1 VQLPFRI
8 LGILNATPDSFY
20 SGSRFGLD
28 SVLDQAHKMIS
39 DGADALDIGGQST
52 RPGAKLI
59 SEQEEIDRVLPI
71 IQILSKNFP
80 ELKLSVDT
88 FRSEVARQALK
99 AGASWVNDISFG
111 EDDSDMFSTLLDFPE
126 CGYIGMHKQGQ
137 IANMQSNPQYDNV
150 TQEVQDY
157 LLGRASL
164 LRQMGFEGPIALD
177 PGFGFGK
184 TLEHNYQML
193 KNWKSFLDLPYPIL
207 MGISRKSMIYK
218 KLQITPEEALNGT
231 TALHGMALSQGPCML
246 RVHDVREARETIN
259 LIESVLNSDSQ

>member
-1 VQLPFRI
+1 MQLPFRI

-52 RPGAKLI
+52 RPGAALI

-71 IQILSKNFP
+71 IQLLSTNFP
-80 ELKLSVDT
+80 ELTLSIDT
-88 FRSEVARQALK
+88 FRAEVARQALL
-99 AGASWVNDISFG
+99 AGAHWVNDISFG
-111 EDDSDMFSTLLDFPE
+111 EDDSNMFSTLLDFPE

-184 TLEHNYQML
+184 TLDHNYLML

-218 KLQITPEEALNGT
+218 KLQITPKEALNGT

-246 RVHDVREARETIN
+246 RVHDVREARETIT

>member
-1 VQLPFRI
+1 MQLPFRI

-28 SVLDQAHKMIS
+28 SVVDQAAKMVS
-39 DGADALDIGGQST
+39 DGADALDVGGQST
-52 RPGAKLI
+52 RPGAEI
-59 SEQEEIDRVLPI
+59 VSEQEEIDRVLPI
-71 IQILSKNFP
+71 IELLSDNFP
-80 ELKLSVDT
+80 SLTLSIDT
-88 FRSEVARQALK
+88 FRAEVARQSLN
-99 AGASWVNDISFG
+99 AGATWVNDISFG
-111 EDDSDMFSTLLDFPE
+111 EDDSNMFSTLLDFPR

-184 TLEHNYQML
+184 TLEHNYQLL
-193 KNWKSFLDLPYPIL
+193 KNWKSFLELPYPIL

-231 TALHGMALSQGPCML
+231 SALHGMALSQGPCML
-246 RVHDVREARETIN
+246 RVHDVREARETIT
-259 LIESVLNSDSQ
+259 LVEAVLNSDSQ

>member
-28 SVLDQAHKMIS
+28 SVVDQAAKMVS
-39 DGADALDIGGQST
+39 DGADALDVGGQST
-52 RPGAKLI
+52 RPGAEI
-59 SEQEEIDRVLPI
+59 VSEQEEIDRVLPI
-71 IQILSKNFP
+71 IELISENFP
-80 ELKLSVDT
+80 SLTLSIDT
-88 FRSEVARQALK
+88 FRAEVARQALN
-99 AGASWVNDISFG
+99 AGAHWVNDISFG
-111 EDDSDMFSTLLDFPE
+111 EDDSNMFSTLLDFPR

-184 TLEHNYQML
+184 TLEHNYQLL
-193 KNWKSFLDLPYPIL
+193 KNWKSFLELPYPIL

-231 TALHGMALSQGPCML
+231 SALHGMALSQGPCML
-246 RVHDVREARETIN
+246 RVHDVREARETIT
-259 LIESVLNSDSQ
+259 LVEAVLNSDSQ

>member
-28 SVLDQAHKMIS
+28 SVVDQAAKMVS
-39 DGADALDIGGQST
+39 DGADALDVGGQST
-52 RPGAKLI
+52 RPGAEI
-59 SEQEEIDRVLPI
+59 VSEQEEIDRVLPI
-71 IQILSKNFP
+71 IELLSENFP
-80 ELKLSVDT
+80 SLTLSIDT
-88 FRSEVARQALK
+88 FRAEVARQALN
-99 AGASWVNDISFG
+99 AGAHWVNDISFG
-111 EDDSDMFSTLLDFPE
+111 EDDSNMFSTLLDFPR

-184 TLEHNYQML
+184 TLEHNYQLL
-193 KNWKSFLDLPYPIL
+193 KNWKSFLELPYPIL

-231 TALHGMALSQGPCML
+231 SALHGMALSQGPCML
-246 RVHDVREARETIN
+246 RVHDVREARETIT
-259 LIESVLNSDSQ
+259 LVEAVLNSDSQ

>member
-28 SVLDQAHKMIS
+28 SVVEQAAKMVS
-39 DGADALDIGGQST
+39 DGADALDVGGQST
-52 RPGAKLI
+52 RPGAEI
-59 SEQEEIDRVLPI
+59 VSEQEEIDRVLPI
-71 IQILSKNFP
+71 IELLSENFP
-80 ELKLSVDT
+80 SLTLSIDT
-88 FRSEVARQALK
+88 FRAEVARQALN
-99 AGASWVNDISFG
+99 AGAHWVNDISFG
-111 EDDSDMFSTLLDFPE
+111 EDDSNMFSTLLDFPR

-137 IANMQSNPQYDNV
+137 IANMQSNPQYGNV

-184 TLEHNYQML
+184 TLEHNYQLL

-231 TALHGMALSQGPCML
+231 SALHGMALSQGPCML
-246 RVHDVREARETIN
+246 RVHDVREARETIT
-259 LIESVLNSDSQ
+259 LVEAVLNSDSQ